1 MRGNFSELEQIFK
14 ALPDG
19 VLVIDMDFNVKKTNR
34 KLCLV
39 KDLSET
45 ETIGRKCFELFDSHI
60 CHTANCPLKRIADG
74 EEYFDF
80 EFATER
86 VNSITPPFSV
96 TAVPLRDSNNEII
109 GIIEIIKDISD
120 RKIAEKEFQ
129 EIETKYHSYIH
140 QSPDALFISDNLGNY
155 LEINPA
161 SCSLLGYSEEELLT
175 MSVRDIAKSDGII
188 HFTKLIESEVS
199 NGECILIKKDG
210 SEIIADIHA
219 VHLGNDRY
227 MAFVRDV
234 TKNKQTEEALRNS
247 EEQYR
252 LIFENSP
259 LGIGC
264 FDQKGIITHCNSR
277 FAEIMG
283 APKERVIGFNGLL
296 EIADTSLRAALQKS
310 LKGDIGTFEGEYL
323 SITGKKNSF
332 LRAVFQ
338 GIISENGTF
347 LGGIG
352 IFEDISERILAEEAL
367 RKTEQHQLKMDKLES
382 VGLLAGGIAHD
393 FNNILTAIIGNV
405 SLMKMNI
412 RNKNLD
418 DKEKLIN
425 LLTEIER
432 ASNQSKDLTHQLLI
446 FAKGGN
452 PILKT
457 VFIGKL
463 LRESAN
469 FALTGSN
476 VLCDYNIPND
486 LWPVEIDEGQMN
498 QVVHNI
504 VVNAAHA
511 MHEGGILRI
520 VARNIAVDGKEILP
534 LEKGKYV
541 NISFEDGG
549 YGISEENI
557 DKIFDPYFTTKQ
569 MGSGLGLTTTHSI
582 IKKHKGTI
590 LVDSQVGVGTTFNI
604 YLPASQK
611 VIEEKPTKTR
621 VTLTGKGKVLVMDD
635 EQMLR
640 SVVSEM
646 LQVLGYEAVCVKD
659 GFEAIEVYIESMRTA
674 PFDAVIMDL
683 TVPGRM
689 GGKETIKRLLD
700 IDPNVKAIV
709 SSGYSNNPV
718 MANHKE
724 YGFKDVIA
732 KPYSIEKLGEVLNNV
747 VEI

>member
-1 MRGNFSELEQIFK
+1 
-14 ALPDG
+14 
-19 VLVIDMDFNVKKTNR
+19 
-34 KLCLV
+34 
-39 KDLSET
+39 
-45 ETIGRKCFELFDSHI
+45 
-60 CHTANCPLKRIADG
+60 
-74 EEYFDF
+74 
-80 EFATER
+80 
-86 VNSITPPFSV
+86 
-96 TAVPLRDSNNEII
+96 
-109 GIIEIIKDISD
+109 
-120 RKIAEKEFQ
+120 
-129 EIETKYHSYIH
+129 
-140 QSPDALFISDNLGNY
+140 
-155 LEINPA
+155 
-161 SCSLLGYSEEELLT
+161 
-175 MSVRDIAKSDGII
+175 
-188 HFTKLIESEVS
+188 
-199 NGECILIKKDG
+199 
-210 SEIIADIHA
+210 
-219 VHLGNDRY
+219 
-227 MAFVRDV
+227 
-234 TKNKQTEEALRNS
+234 
-247 EEQYR
+247 
-252 LIFENSP
+252 
-259 LGIGC
+259 
-264 FDQKGIITHCNSR
+264 
-277 FAEIMG
+277 
-283 APKERVIGFNGLL
+283 
-296 EIADTSLRAALQKS
+296 
-310 LKGDIGTFEGEYL
+310 
-323 SITGKKNSF
+323 
-332 LRAVFQ
+332 
-338 GIISENGTF
+338 
-347 LGGIG
+347 
-352 IFEDISERILAEEAL
+352 
-367 RKTEQHQLKMDKLES
+367 LKMDKLES